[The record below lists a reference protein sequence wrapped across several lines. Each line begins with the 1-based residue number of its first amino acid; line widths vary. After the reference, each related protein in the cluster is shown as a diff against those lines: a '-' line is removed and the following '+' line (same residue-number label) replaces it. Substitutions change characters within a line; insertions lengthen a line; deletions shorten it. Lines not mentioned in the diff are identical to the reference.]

1 MQKKSRR
8 ETKRPSG
15 WDPVA
20 DWYDRWMGQHG
31 GQYHRQVAIPAI
43 LSLADIQPGEHVL
56 DVGAGQGVLAPYVL
70 DRSGVYTGVDVS
82 ERMLNI
88 ARARHSGRFLLGDA
102 RRLSSVPGLRAASFD
117 LAVFLLSIQD
127 MHPLEPALR
136 SAAWALRAGGR
147 VAMLMTHPC
156 FRIPRQSGWAWD
168 ERRKLHSRR
177 VDHYLSPLS
186 VPMKQYDRQERGVTL
201 SFHRPL
207 EQYINGLADSGLFID
222 AMQEIPSTLQT
233 SGESS
238 NPEIPLFLA
247 LRARKLV
254 NSR

>member
-8 ETKRPSG
+8 ENRRPNG

-31 GQYHRQVAIPAI
+31 GQYHRQVAIPA
-43 LSLADIQPGEHVL
+43 LLALADIQPGEHVL
-56 DVGAGQGVLAPYVL
+56 DVGAGQGVLSPYVL
-70 DRSGVYTGVDVS
+70 DRGGVYTGVDVS
-82 ERMLNI
+82 ERMLSI

-102 RRLSSVPGLRAASFD
+102 RRLSNVSGLRAGGFD
-117 LAVFLLSIQD
+117 LALFLLSIQD
-127 MHPLEPALR
+127 MHPLEPTLR
-136 SAAWALRAGGR
+136 SAAWALRDGGR

-186 VPMKQYDRQERGVTL
+186 VPMKPYDRGGGVTL

-207 EQYINGLADSGLFID
+207 EQYINGLSDCGLFID
-222 AMQEIPSTLQT
+222 AMQEIPSTRQT
-233 SGESS
+233 RDENS

-247 LRARKLV
+247 LRARKLAH
-254 NSR
+254 SR